1 MQDNRKLKNVLLR
14 GGKAQSLKISL
25 KFEKNESTDRTMDEL
40 VCGFYTLIDSE
51 CVCIKSSDTTIST
64 VILYSERYKRI

>member
-14 GGKAQSLKISL
+14 GWEAQSLKISL
-25 KFEKNESTDRTMDEL
+25 KFEKNESTDRTMNEL

-51 CVCIKSSDTTIST
+51 CVCIKSSDITIST
-64 VILYSERYKRI
+64 VILYSEHYKRI